1 MRGLGLPVRF
11 LLTAGQ
17 RNDITQAH
25 GLIAGLSAD
34 WVMGDTAYD
43 ADHFRRD
50 IAAIGAEAV
59 IPSHPSRASKYPLDK
74 ALYKE
79 RHLVECCFS
88 KLKQFRRVATRYEKT
103 TNAFMAMITV
113 AAIALW
119 LR

>member
-43 ADHFRRD
+43 EPMPLILTAL
-50 IAAIGAEAV
+50 EAQV
-59 IPSHPSRASKYPLDK
+59 MG
-74 ALYKE
+74 
-79 RHLVECCFS
+79 
-88 KLKQFRRVATRYEKT
+88 KT
-103 TNAFMAMITV
+103 I
-113 AAIALW
+113 
-119 LR
+119 